1 MDANARGGGSCK
13 NMSVLFAFKSNFL
26 KTKFDIFH
34 RQVSKMGLQL
44 NTQPQRPI
52 LPPYML
58 CINMTFL
65 KFHGCNCTHC
75 THAMFNKEKIFSNVL
90 VRFIGKSKSELQKKS
105 SPVLALRTQFLK
117 ASTTSGRNVAKNF
130 N

>member
-1 MDANARGGGSCK
+1 MDANARGSRSCK

-44 NTQPQRPI
+44 NTQPQHPI
-52 LPPYML
+52 PPPYML

-65 KFHGCNCTHC
+65 KFHGCNWACQ
-75 THAMFNKEKIFSNVL
+75 ASRVG
-90 VRFIGKSKSELQKKS
+90 VSKKGYLH
-105 SPVLALRTQFLK
+105 P
-117 ASTTSGRNVAKNF
+117 
-130 N
+130 

>member
-13 NMSVLFAFKSNFL
+13 NMSVLFALKSIFL

-44 NTQPQRPI
+44 HTQPQRPI
-52 LPPYML
+52 PPPYML

-65 KFHGCNCTHC
+65 KFHGCNCTH
-75 THAMFNKEKIFSNVL
+75 AMFNKEKIFSNVL
-90 VRFIGKSKSELQKKS
+90 VRFMRKSKSELQKNQ
-105 SPVLALRTQFLK
+105 ALY
-117 ASTTSGRNVAKNF
+117 
-130 N
+130 